1 MFKKI
6 VILIIILTSA
16 SLYTLIFIPDQVINL
31 LRLAVPFAMLFL
43 LVVYR
48 VYDNSSRFSP
58 GFSIEFGLIFLAV
71 IVSMFGAYYFHKQ
84 DFAVTAVAQR
94 FIYFIIFYPVLH
106 VLKPK
111 PDFLIKIMVYLGVF
125 YAVLYLLQLL
135 LYPTELVAAKMFVD
149 RETLRIALPGSGFL
163 VLAYLIGLSRLVK
176 TNNIKYLLLC
186 VLTLIVI
193 ALMGTRQVIAPT
205 ALITILMVLFSKKV
219 KSRALIIVLLSIATI
234 PIYFLFIDIFNAM
247 FEVSQVQ
254 ASDYKGDIR
263 VKAATFFLFEFFPTK
278 MSYIIG
284 NGVPS
289 SLSLYGIKMNAYAK
303 ILGYYQSDIGIVG
316 DYTKFGILMV
326 IAQISLF
333 TRVLIRRM
341 PADLDF
347 IKYNFLMALLTI
359 FFGSSFGYADF
370 IVIIAISLYL
380 IDIAPYLHAP
390 DADIAADD
398 NANDQTPVKAI

>member
-6 VILIIILTSA
+6 VILFIILSSA

-31 LRLAVPFAMLFL
+31 LRLAVPVAMLFL

-48 VYDNSSRFSP
+48 VYDNSARFRP

-71 IVSMFGAYYFHKQ
+71 IISMFGAYYFHKQ

-111 PDFLIKIMVYLGVF
+111 PDFLISVFVYLGVF

-135 LYPTELVAAKMFVD
+135 VYPTELVSANMFVD

-163 VLAYLIGLSRLVK
+163 ILAYLIGLSRLVK

-186 VLTLIVI
+186 ILTLIVI

-205 ALITILMVLFSKKV
+205 ALITILMVVFSKKV
-219 KSRALIIVLLSIATI
+219 KSRALIIVLLAFATI

-289 SLSLYGIKMNAYAK
+289 ALSLYGIKMNAYAK
-303 ILGYYQSDIGIVG
+303 ILGYYQSDIGIIG

-326 IAQISLF
+326 IAQVSLF

-380 IDIAPYLHAP
+380 IDIAPYINAS
-390 DADIAADD
+390 DVDIAADD
-398 NANDQTPVKAI
+398 NANDQTPLK